1 MKKQVKGFGQF
12 VNEAG
17 LINGFSREIDHGSSS
32 DMDRGSDSG
41 SMEGIKGLAMFYVEG
56 MHIAGKLTFAA
67 SGRTM
72 DIDFPRED
80 AEHWES
86 SDWHRYVCGIAQE
99 KGATAVYFP
108 EDDIIVDC
116 E

>member
-17 LINGFSREIDHGSSS
+17 LINGFGREIDDRDS
-32 DMDRGSDSG
+32 MDSGSDSG
-41 SMEGIKGLAMFYVEG
+41 SMEGIKGLAMFYVRGG
-56 MHIAGKLTFAA
+56 MRSAGTLTFAA
-67 SGRTM
+67 SGRSM
-72 DIDFPRED
+72 DVDFPRED

-116 E
+116 